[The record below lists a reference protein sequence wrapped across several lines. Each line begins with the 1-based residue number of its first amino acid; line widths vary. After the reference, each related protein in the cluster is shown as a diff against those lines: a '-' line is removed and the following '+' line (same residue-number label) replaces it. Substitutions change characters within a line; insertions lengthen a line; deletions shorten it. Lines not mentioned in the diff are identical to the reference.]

1 MLIGLPDSDTVHR
14 EWRRLVGIHSV
25 VGTKVHDAPVI
36 AAMHVPGGSHGLT
49 LNEKISFVTL
59 ELPSFTLRE

>member
-1 MLIGLPDSDTVHR
+1 LPDSDTVHA
-14 EWRRLVGIHSV
+14 EWRRLVVIHSV
-25 VGTKVHDAPVI
+25 VGMTVHDAPLA

-49 LNEKISFVTL
+49 LDEKISFVTL